1 MMARINLLG
10 LVGAITGIV
19 AIFSTWLG
27 LGHLITF
34 NLIDVLNDVSANG
47 IAWYSAVL
55 FITGTL
61 VALLSSVG
69 GVLQVGG
76 VSLWWY
82 YVLRESDKIPSKVGS
97 YIGLISA
104 IIVLASMVRPLGPG
118 LMKGPFELKSRLLV
132 FTREPPSSKIE
143 EKEEV

>member
-1 MMARINLLG
+1 MARINLLG

-34 NLIDVLNDVSANG
+34 NLIDVLNDVSVNG

-61 VALLSSVG
+61 VALLSPVG

-76 VSLWWY
+76 LSLWWY
-82 YVLRESDKIPSKVGS
+82 YVLQESDKIPSKVGS

-104 IIVLASMVRPLGPG
+104 VIVLASMARPLGPG
-118 LMKGPFELKSRLLV
+118 LIEGPFELKSRLLT
-132 FTREPPSSKIE
+132 FTRELPFRQD
-143 EKEEV
+143 